1 MSPAWKEPAGVFL
14 HWAGSSCALCWLEAD
29 LQPGGCPGGELR
41 TCVLGKV

>member
-1 MSPAWKEPAGVFL
+1 MSPVWQEPAGVFL

-41 TCVLGKV
+41 T